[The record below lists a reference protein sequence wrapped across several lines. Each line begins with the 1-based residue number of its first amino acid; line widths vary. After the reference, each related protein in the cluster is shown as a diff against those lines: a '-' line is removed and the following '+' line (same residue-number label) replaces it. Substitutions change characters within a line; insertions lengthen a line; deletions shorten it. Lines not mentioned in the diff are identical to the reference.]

1 MSSAESIAA
10 PLLKLAATICGR
22 GRQRLAVLHYHRVCP
37 ERDPLFPDN
46 LDPATFE
53 AQIRVVNAVYSVLP
67 LGEAIRRL
75 YRGELPDRALSITFD
90 DGYADNFSVALPIL
104 RAQGLPATFFIASGY
119 MNGGT
124 MWNDRIILA
133 LRRLHRPVDLRPLG
147 LPDFPPSYPTRLRD
161 SLDDIVR
168 SVKYR
173 ASEERERIAD
183 QLVAL
188 SGSAPLPRMM
198 MTPEEVRQLADA
210 GMEIGAH
217 TVTHPILA
225 QSAPDV
231 AEVEISRSKIQLEA
245 ITGRPVELFA
255 YPNGR
260 PGVDYLPLHVDI
272 VRRVGFKAAVTTAW
286 GCATRETD
294 PMEIPRV
301 APWDRSSIA
310 FAGRIALSYR

>member
-1 MSSAESIAA
+1 MGAGEFVAA
-10 PLLKLAATICGR
+10 PLLKFAATICGR
-22 GRQRLAVLHYHRVCP
+22 GRQRLVVLHYHRVCA
-37 ERDPLFPDN
+37 ERDALYPDN
-46 LDPATFE
+46 LDPETFE
-53 AQIRVVNAVYSVLP
+53 AQIRVIGAVYSVLP
-67 LGEAIRRL
+67 LGEAMRRL
-75 YRGELPDRALSITFD
+75 RRGELPDRALCITFD

-133 LRRLHRPVDLRPLG
+133 LRRLRRPVDLRPLG
-147 LPDFPPSYPTRLRD
+147 LPDFQPADVSRLRG

-173 ASEERERIAD
+173 APEERERIAD
-183 QLVAL
+183 QLVGL
-188 SGSAPLPRMM
+188 SGSTPLPRMM
-198 MTPEEVRQLADA
+198 MTPEEVRQMADA

-225 QSAPDV
+225 QVPLDV
-231 AEVEISRSKIQLEA
+231 AEAEIIRSKTQLEEM
-245 ITGRPVELFA
+245 TGRPVELFA
-255 YPNGR
+255 YPNGK

-272 VRRVGFKAAVTTAW
+272 VRRAGFKAAVTTAW
-286 GCATRETD
+286 GCATHATD

-310 FAGRIALSYR
+310 FAGRIALAYR